1 MKKLLGIVV
10 LGLLLSTNA
19 FAGKKWGQ
27 GELKLSPNVVKYFI
41 QYLKGSHAQSPY
53 LFAVSKDGL
62 GFQYYICSQGLNN
75 CSGGKT
81 RILEECEGYSNGV
94 ECSLFARNRIIK
106 WKNGINPGKGK
117 ESKIYSKWSNSEIEA
132 KLTELG
138 FLGGETKE
146 IEKKET
152 KKTEKK
158 ETKKTEKTE
167 YQKQKAKDECKELG
181 FAKGTEDFGD
191 CVIIML
197 LK

>member
-1 MKKLLGIVV
+1 MKKFLGILA

-117 ESKIYSKWSNSEIEA
+117 ISRIDSKLDLNGLKA

-138 FLGGETKE
+138 FYGNTTTTKK

-152 KKTEKK
+152 KKTDSK
-158 ETKKTEKTE
+158 
-167 YQKQKAKDECKELG
+167 KQKAKDECKELG
-181 FAKGTEDFGD
+181 FAKGTEDFDD
-191 CVIIML
+191 CVTIML
-197 LK
+197 SK